1 MGWCHEFGPDINADC
16 GHPMVA
22 DAKSC
27 KCTTCGVVC
36 TGRFS
41 GCAAVWA
48 AGPRKVNAVRGSL
61 AQRRLTPVPVDA
73 AVQAPDA
80 PEAQPAPAND
90 AQVDALRAELASV
103 MRRLDDVQVEA
114 VRTDLASVVRQLD
127 ALTSAVAAQRQELQ
141 RLAQPPAPSP
151 SRPARPAEQAPP
163 RSPQA
168 DRGPQAPSQPRRP
181 EPARPNGGPSAPP
194 RPAPTA
200 VPPASTNTPAPGEP
214 EQVDL
219 AVPLDQA
226 LLRPATPEPRQ
237 G

>member
-1 MGWCHEFGPDINADC
+1 
-16 GHPMVA
+16 MVA
-22 DAKSC
+22 DATSC
-27 KCTTCGVVC
+27 KCATCGVVC

-61 AQRRLTPVPVDA
+61 AQRRLA
-73 AVQAPDA
+73 
-80 PEAQPAPAND
+80 PAPVETADAQEAHPASADD
-90 AQVDALRAELASV
+90 AQVDALRAELASA
-103 MRRLDDVQVEA
+103 MRRLDEVQVDA
-114 VRTDLASVVRQLD
+114 VRADLASVAQKLE

-141 RLAQPPAPSP
+141 RLAQRPAAAP
-151 SRPARPAEQAPP
+151 PARPTEQPSP
-163 RSPQA
+163 RPPQA
-168 DRGPQAPSQPRRP
+168 DRGPQPQPQSGR
-181 EPARPNGGPSAPP
+181 EPARPNGGPSAPA
-194 RPAPTA
+194 RPTPVSSAPT
-200 VPPASTNTPAPGEP
+200 VTPAPGEP